1 MKPIESF
8 DAFRQKGVF
17 RIESPFQMEL
27 QEQSLRHDSENV
39 DGNEKTCSFVVEI

>member
-17 RIESPFQMEL
+17 RIESPFEMEL
-27 QEQSLRHDSENV
+27 QEQSLRQDSEAQ
-39 DGNEKTCSFVVEI
+39 DGNLRNVFV